1 MNTLYICEMD
11 TLFRQNE
18 FVNAVS
24 ETSFRKTFRKIVEN
38 KLNWRTTK
46 IGEKNLPADILDE
59 VTTLHVDRVLFRGK
73 LREEKQVCL
82 IILFGRWSKAA
93 LSSRNRTCDN
103 LKDKTFWRGAEGD
116 GGGAAKSTATAE
128 ADCI

>member
-1 MNTLYICEMD
+1 MD

-103 LKDKTFWRGAEGD
+103 LKDKTFWRGQRGT
-116 GGGAAKSTATAE
+116 GGAAKSTATAE